1 MALDRAFFTTLDLA
15 GTFAFAISGALLA
28 VQKRM
33 DIFGVFVL
41 AFVTAVTGGIVRDLL
56 IGAVPPDAFRSWHM
70 LALAVIAGVLC
81 FFGGPLL
88 ERFSYPVQLFDAAGL
103 GIFAVSGT
111 QKALQFGI
119 DPVMAGALGVVTG
132 IGGGILRDV
141 LAAREPTVLHADI
154 YASAAIAAAVM
165 VLIAHAFGVQIAE
178 ITFPAAG
185 LCFFLRVMAIYRGWK
200 LPMPLLG
207 LRSRRGRPDNFA
219 CTAHEGAL
227 E

>member
-1 MALDRAFFTTLDLA
+1 MAPLDRAFFTTLDLA
-15 GTFAFAISGALLA
+15 GTFAFAISGGMLA

-33 DIFGVFVL
+33 DVFGVLVL
-41 AFVTAVTGGIVRDLL
+41 AFVTAVTGGIVRDLV

-70 LALAVIAGVLC
+70 LALAAIAGLLC

-88 ERFSYPVQLFDAAGL
+88 QRFSYPVQLFDAAGL

-141 LAAREPTVLHADI
+141 LAARAPTVLHAEI
-154 YASAAIAAAVM
+154 YAVAAMAAVAL
-165 VLIAHAFGVQIAE
+165 VLAAHAFGIPNTT
-178 ITFPAAG
+178 ITFPAVG
-185 LCFFLRVMAIYRGWK
+185 LCFFLRVMAIYCGWS
-200 LPMPLLG
+200 LPSAPW
-207 LRSRRGRPDNFA
+207 STKSARPPR
-219 CTAHEGAL
+219 
-227 E
+227 

>member
-1 MALDRAFFTTLDLA
+1 MPLHRVFFTSLDLA
-15 GTFAFAISGALLA
+15 GTFAFAISGAMLA

-33 DIFGVFVL
+33 DIFGVLVL
-41 AFVTAVTGGIVRDLL
+41 AFVTAVTGGIVRDLI

-70 LALAVIAGVLC
+70 LALAVIAGLLC

-119 DPVMAGALGVVTG
+119 DPIMAGALGVVTG

-141 LAAREPTVLHADI
+141 LAARAPTVLHAEI
-154 YASAAIAAAVM
+154 YASAAIAAVLV
-165 VLIAHAFGVQIAE
+165 VLIAHSFGVQVST
-178 ITFPAAG
+178 ITFPAVA
-185 LCFFLRVMAIYRGWK
+185 LCFFLRVMAIYRGWS
-200 LPMPLLG
+200 LPSAPWTKSP
-207 LRSRRGRPDNFA
+207 RQPR
-219 CTAHEGAL
+219 
-227 E
+227 